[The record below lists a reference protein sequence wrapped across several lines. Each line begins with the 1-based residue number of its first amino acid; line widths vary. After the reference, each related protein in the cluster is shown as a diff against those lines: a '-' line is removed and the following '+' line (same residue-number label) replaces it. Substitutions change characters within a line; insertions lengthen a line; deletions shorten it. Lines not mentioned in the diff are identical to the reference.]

1 MKRTLIDFWY
11 GNINPQD
18 HKQDD
23 PRIADL
29 LKLMER
35 NRSDLAKTL
44 NESQRESLEKDED
57 CANEMTGYC
66 ERDIFVYA
74 FRLGMRM
81 AIEALTD
88 EEPED
93 IP

>member
-44 NESQRESLEKDED
+44 N
-57 CANEMTGYC
+57 
-66 ERDIFVYA
+66 
-74 FRLGMRM
+74 
-81 AIEALTD
+81 
-88 EEPED
+88 
-93 IP
+93 